1 MNLKA
6 ITIVCLICS
15 TVCCNS
21 NTSKV
26 SAQDSPEWLIL
37 SKEAQERVVN
47 DYVDAFDEFAQVMP
61 KFGQDTGSLGDRYLS
76 IAASYPSTCPHD
88 YSLNE
93 VAQSNN
99 KLNNLIV

>member
-61 KFGQDTGSLGDRYLS
+61 KFGQDTEAQWAADTVHAMALS
-76 IAASYPSTCPHD
+76 IKDVPLP
-88 YSLNE
+88 
-93 VAQSNN
+93 
-99 KLNNLIV
+99 